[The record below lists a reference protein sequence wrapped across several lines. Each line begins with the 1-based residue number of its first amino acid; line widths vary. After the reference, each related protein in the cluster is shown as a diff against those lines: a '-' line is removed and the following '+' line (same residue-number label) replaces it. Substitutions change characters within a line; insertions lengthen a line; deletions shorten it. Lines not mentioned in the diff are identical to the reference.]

1 MVADLPATY
10 VGITRAA
17 RAFRRESR
25 DVQSVL
31 SVLAEG
37 RTKVALEREWRLTVA
52 LALKQLPAGVCVL
65 ARDPSG
71 CEWYIG
77 PADQAV
83 VHQMREVA

>member
-37 RTKVALEREWRLTVA
+37 RTKEAYPKLS
-52 LALKQLPAGVCVL
+52 LKKYSPTA
-65 ARDPSG
+65 AR
-71 CEWYIG
+71 
-77 PADQAV
+77 
-83 VHQMREVA
+83 